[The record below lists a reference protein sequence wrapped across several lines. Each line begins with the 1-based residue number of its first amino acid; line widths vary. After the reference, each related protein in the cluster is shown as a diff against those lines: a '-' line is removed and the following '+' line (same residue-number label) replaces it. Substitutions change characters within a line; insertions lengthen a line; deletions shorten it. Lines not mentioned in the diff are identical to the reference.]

1 MAGLEWTRDLQ
12 LGVAAM
18 DAEHRGLVNQMNT
31 IAALAGRRAPKAELD
46 AAIHQLIVLTKR
58 HFADEEVH
66 MERIKFPD
74 LPRHK
79 FIHQELLKKV
89 AAHYDAFKAGPG
101 VVDDKFLQFL
111 VYWLT
116 AHIKGIDR
124 QYAVHEGTGAVR

>member
-1 MAGLEWTRDLQ
+1 MAGLEWTTDLQ

-31 IAALAGRRAPKAELD
+31 IADLAARRAPKVTLD
-46 AAIHQLIVLTKR
+46 AAITQLVTLTKR

-66 MERIKFPD
+66 MERIRFPD
-74 LPRHK
+74 LARHK

-89 AAHYDAFKAGPG
+89 SAHHDAFRAGSG
-101 VVDDKFLQFL
+101 AVDDKFLQFL

-124 QYAVHEGTGAVR
+124 QYAVHEGTGAAR